1 MIRKIIYALPF
12 LFTVGLFSS
21 CDDMDFLQ
29 IKPDNLEL
37 TDDRIKTEDDLEKLL
52 LGAYNAV
59 RSDGFM
65 GGTALRGF
73 DVIADESIANTA
85 TFEWV
90 QMTSHTMNL
99 MNAVGRNLW
108 SNTYEAINRANQ
120 VAFSDLAEEILKD
133 SPDVLEEFRAEAS
146 FIRALGHFHLVRA
159 FGLSYCDENKDV
171 PEMGVPLRLRGVLEQ
186 SSAFMAVPRS
196 TVEEVYNQI
205 IADLEYAIENLSST
219 NELESGR
226 ATIDGAKG
234 LLAKVYFY
242 KGDFVSAARLAK
254 EIIETGKYQIDN
266 DLTAKFARAEKG
278 SITKEVVA
286 MIPAAS
292 LIEDSWSGLRS
303 YRTNGLA
310 LPVYHPSNELI
321 AAYDQS
327 KDLRFKT
334 FYTNIEGSWYTTKFD
349 YEFMDAII
357 LGYNELLL
365 IYAESLA
372 ESGGDLK
379 VALNA
384 LNQIESRAY
393 GNPITLKEDR
403 DSIIKAVQ
411 KERRLEIAMQG
422 ERLFELKRL
431 KQDVR
436 GDDWNSNKV
445 MLQIPDIEQSGN
457 PDIKMN

>member
-1 MIRKIIYALPF
+1 MIRKIIYVLPF

-146 FIRALGHFHLVRA
+146 FIRALGYFHLVRA

-445 MLQIPDIEQSGN
+445 MFQIPDIEQSGN

>member
-1 MIRKIIYALPF
+1 M
-12 LFTVGLFSS
+12 
-21 CDDMDFLQ
+21 
-29 IKPDNLEL
+29 
-37 TDDRIKTEDDLEKLL
+37 
-52 LGAYNAV
+52 
-59 RSDGFM
+59 
-65 GGTALRGF
+65 
-73 DVIADESIANTA
+73 
-85 TFEWV
+85 
-90 QMTSHTMNL
+90 
-99 MNAVGRNLW
+99 
-108 SNTYEAINRANQ
+108 
-120 VAFSDLAEEILKD
+120 
-133 SPDVLEEFRAEAS
+133 
-146 FIRALGHFHLVRA
+146 VRA

-445 MLQIPDIEQSGN
+445 MFQIPDIEQSGN

>member
-445 MLQIPDIEQSGN
+445 MFQIPDIEQSGN